1 MAELTSF
8 NYHSGNTFIHS
19 LDVRFKLAV
28 LILCSLASFQ
38 ATLVQLMAGS
48 ILLGFVLAY
57 LRLPVLR
64 ILWEVRFF
72 LILMGFV
79 FVARALTL
87 PGTPL
92 MHTEF
97 FIISREG
104 LYDGV
109 LIVWRLLLIVFVA
122 VAFMAT
128 TRPSEINA
136 AVAWYLIPF
145 PFIPRKRIAMMMG
158 LLMRFIPV
166 IFEQARE
173 TSDAQRARGV
183 ENRKN
188 PVFRIITFSI
198 PIIRRLFET
207 ADELTIAMEARCY
220 SENRT
225 QPEFTAR
232 LRDWMVLLVSV
243 GMFLL
248 PRIY

>member
-1 MAELTSF
+1 LTSF
-8 NYHSGNTFIHS
+8 NYRPGHSFIHT

-28 LILCSLASFQ
+28 LILCSLATFQ
-38 ATLVQLMAGS
+38 ATLLELMAGS
-48 ILLGFVLAY
+48 ILLGFGLAY
-57 LRLPVLR
+57 LRLPVIR
-64 ILWEVRFF
+64 IVREIRFF
-72 LILMGFV
+72 LVLMGFV
-79 FVARALTL
+79 FVTRALTV

-92 MHTEF
+92 IHANF
-97 FIISREG
+97 FIMSREG

-109 LIVWRLLLIVFVA
+109 LIVWRLLIIVFVA

-145 PFIPRKRIAMMMG
+145 PFIPRKRIAMMMS

-188 PVFRIITFSI
+188 PVYRIITFSI
-198 PIIRRLFET
+198 PMIRRVFET
-207 ADELTIAMEARCY
+207 ADELVIAMEARCY

-232 LRDWMVLLVSV
+232 LRDWIVLVVS
-243 GMFLL
+243 MSLFFLA
-248 PRIY
+248 RIN